1 MIKLI
6 KDWKDYQKDQLHD
19 FGCVRNK
26 WLVEQ
31 GYAVWI
37 KVQDVKFK
45 VK

>member
-6 KDWKDYQKDQLHD
+6 KDWKDYKKGELHD

-26 WLVEQ
+26 WLVDQ

-37 KVQDVKFK
+37 KVEDVKYR